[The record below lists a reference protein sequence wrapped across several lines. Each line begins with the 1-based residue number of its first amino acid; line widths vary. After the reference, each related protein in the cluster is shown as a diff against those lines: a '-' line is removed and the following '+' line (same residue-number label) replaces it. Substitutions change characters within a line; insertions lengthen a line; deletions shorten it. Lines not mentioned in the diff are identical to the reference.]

1 MEAAVL
7 PRALDDVDF
16 AVINSNYAL
25 GVNLNPMKDA
35 LFMESKDSPYANIVA
50 IRSGDKREDLQK
62 LAKALTSP
70 EMRKFIEEKYQGAVV
85 PAF

>member
-1 MEAAVL
+1 
-7 PRALDDVDF
+7 
-16 AVINSNYAL
+16 
-25 GVNLNPMKDA
+25 
-35 LFMESKDSPYANIVA
+35 MESKDSPYANIVA

>member
-1 MEAAVL
+1 ML

-25 GVNLNPMKDA
+25 GVNLNPMKDS
-35 LFMESKDSPYANIVA
+35 LYMESKESPYANVVA
-50 IRSGDKREDLQK
+50 IRTGDNREDLKK

-70 EMRKFIEEKYQGAVV
+70 EMKKFIEDKYQGAVV

>member
-1 MEAAVL
+1 M
-7 PRALDDVDF
+7 
-16 AVINSNYAL
+16 
-25 GVNLNPMKDA
+25 
-35 LFMESKDSPYANIVA
+35 A